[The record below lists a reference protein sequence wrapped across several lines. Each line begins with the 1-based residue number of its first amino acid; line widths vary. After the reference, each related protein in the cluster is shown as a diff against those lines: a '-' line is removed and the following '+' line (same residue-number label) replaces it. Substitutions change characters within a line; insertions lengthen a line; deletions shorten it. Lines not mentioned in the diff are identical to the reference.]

1 MDFIEEIKQ
10 RAKKDKKTIVLPEAS
25 DIRTL
30 EAARTALKE
39 DYANIVLLGNEENI
53 LNMAKENG
61 LDLSKAKIV
70 DPKKSEKSEE
80 YAKALYE
87 LRKAKGM
94 TEEKAKETVLD
105 EVYFGMMMVKLGEA
119 DGLVSGAIH
128 STSDTLRPALQ
139 ILKTAPGT
147 KLVSAFFAMVVPH
160 CKYSDDGVFVFGDCG
175 LNQNPTAEELAE
187 IAKSSSESYEKLT
200 GKKSKIAMLSYST
213 KGSAKSELV
222 DKVVEATKLVK
233 ETYPELEVDGELQL
247 DAAIVPT
254 VAKSKAPNSEVAG
267 NANTLIFPD
276 LDAGNIGYKLVQ
288 RLGNAE
294 AYGPLCQGIAKPVND
309 LSRGCSSEDI
319 AGVIAI
325 TAVQA
330 QM

>member
-10 RAKKDKKTIVLPEAS
+10 RAKKD
-25 DIRTL
+25 IRTL
-30 EAARTALKE
+30 EAARTVLKE
-39 DYANIVLLGNEENI
+39 DYANIILLGNEENI
-53 LNMAKENG
+53 LNMAKDNG
-61 LDLSKAKIV
+61 LDLSKAKII
-70 DPKKSEKSEE
+70 DPKKSEKTEE

-105 EVYFGMMMVKLGEA
+105 EVYFGMMMVKQGEA

-147 KLVSAFFAMVVPH
+147 KLVSAFFVMVVPH

-175 LNQNPTAEELAE
+175 LNQNPNSEELAE

-200 GKKSKIAMLSYST
+200 GKKSKVAMLSYST

-222 DKVVEATKLVK
+222 DKVVEATKIVN
-233 ETYPELEVDGELQL
+233 ERYPELEADGELQL

-267 NANTLIFPD
+267 SANTLIFPD
-276 LDAGNIGYKLVQ
+276 LDAGNI
-288 RLGNAE
+288 
-294 AYGPLCQGIAKPVND
+294 
-309 LSRGCSSEDI
+309 
-319 AGVIAI
+319 
-325 TAVQA
+325 
-330 QM
+330 